1 MGEFMSRQYTTK
13 NSRFSCGF
21 SCDQISTGIPGDIAA
36 FSDEVFCGYSSSRNV
51 RRYIDPNRLDN
62 KDQYDLQL
70 GMKSTCFHLTISIR
84 LL

>member
-51 RRYIDPNRLDN
+51 RRKFRRYCCGFSYGFFIWLFQRIS
-62 KDQYDLQL
+62 LQFVYFV
-70 GMKSTCFHLTISIR
+70 KI
-84 LL
+84 